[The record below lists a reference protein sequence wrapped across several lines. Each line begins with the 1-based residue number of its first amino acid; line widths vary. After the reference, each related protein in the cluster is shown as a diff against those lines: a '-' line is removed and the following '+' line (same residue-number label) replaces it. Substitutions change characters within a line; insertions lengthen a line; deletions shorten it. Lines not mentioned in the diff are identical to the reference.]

1 MKWITIQPGGGRFA
15 NQLIM
20 YMAALAIA
28 EKLGGAE
35 ICGVGFPQW
44 NIAEIAPPGEAAE
57 GDDLVHNLAS

>member
-1 MKWITIQPGGGRFA
+1 
-15 NQLIM
+15 M